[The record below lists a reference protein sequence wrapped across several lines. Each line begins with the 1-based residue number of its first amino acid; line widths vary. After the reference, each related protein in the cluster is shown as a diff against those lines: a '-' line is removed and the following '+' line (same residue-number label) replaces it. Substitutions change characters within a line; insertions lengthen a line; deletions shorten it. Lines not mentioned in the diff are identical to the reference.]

1 MEMVMKPGYK
11 LYFSLLILPA
21 LVLTGCKSDSPNGPA
36 VNPTLVSSN
45 IALSKDAGDPPVN
58 NSVETVELTFSEA
71 LDTAGL
77 TSLVKVFK
85 IDSTGNPVKLP
96 AYIALDQFNK
106 AIIRIKTAPVQKFP
120 DGMEYKI
127 EIDGALKAKTGTPL
141 GANYNGYFA
150 TNRTFTFLGDPTLNS
165 LRTQVVVISDIHL
178 GMDNSFAECNANRA
192 ALVSFLTKIKNSP
205 NVKELVIAGDLIDQ
219 WFVPMEY
226 QPPTSEAAF
235 VDAIAANNQAVMDAF
250 KAIIAEGQIKLTYAP
265 GNHDILVTAADME
278 RILPG
283 INQARGSVQ
292 GIGEYKT
299 GLQNEIIVEH
309 GHKYNLFVAPD
320 PISNRNITGNT
331 TSILP
336 PGYFFTRIATSSVVQ
351 GKPVS
356 PNVWPDITYYKNDPM
371 QELLYLYYQTWK
383 SILVTLPIKQKFS
396 DKVMTT
402 NIDGF
407 TANYSVNDIL
417 PQVNPTTG
425 KLELVLFDNMLA
437 TWDQRQTM
445 NGVKVKT
452 PVKDAII
459 LANDSHLTDNQSKF
473 QYFDTD
479 GSIRIVIFGHTHEA
493 RILTFKN
500 LNGKKTIYANSGT
513 WIDHSLAHPGR
524 IFTVV
529 NEAGAGSPLSIV
541 NNYQYSANGTV
552 TQWETAQAITK

>member
-1 MEMVMKPGYK
+1 MNSRKW
-11 LYFSLLILPA
+11 FNALILA
-21 LVLTGCKSDSPNGPA
+21 LPVLVFTGCKSDSPNGP
-36 VNPTLVSSN
+36 VINPSLVSSN
-45 IALSKDAGDPPVN
+45 ITISNDIGDPPVN
-58 NSVETVELTFSEA
+58 NSVETIELTFSEV

-77 TSLVKVFK
+77 TDFVKVYR
-85 IDSTGNPVKLP
+85 IDSTGNPINFPVYVSLN
-96 AYIALDQFNK
+96 QFNK
-106 AIIRIKTAPVQKFP
+106 SVITIKGKPVKRFA
-120 DGMEYKI
+120 DGMQYKI
-127 EIDGALKAKTGTPL
+127 EINGALKTKSGISL
-141 GANYNGYFA
+141 GSTYIGYFA
-150 TNRTFTFLGDPTLNS
+150 TNRTFSFLGDPTLNL
-165 LRTQVVVISDIHL
+165 LRTQIVVISDIHL
-178 GMDNSFAECNANRA
+178 GMDNSFSEINANRA

-205 NVKELVIAGDLIDQ
+205 NVKELVIAGDMIDQ

-235 VDAIAANNQAVMDAF
+235 VDAIAANNSEILDVF
-250 KAIIAEGQIKLTYAP
+250 KAIIAEGQIKLTYTP
-265 GNHDILVTAADME
+265 GNHDILVTAEDMQ

-283 INQARGSVQ
+283 INQARGSIQ

-299 GLQNEIIVEH
+299 GLKNEIIIEH
-309 GHKYNLFVAPD
+309 GHKYNIFVAPD

-356 PNVWPDITYYKNDPM
+356 PNVWPDITYDKNDPM

-425 KLELVLFDNMLA
+425 KLEVVLFDNMLA

-493 RILTFKN
+493 RILQYKN
-500 LNGKKTIYANSGT
+500 LEGKKTIYANSGT
-513 WIDHSLAHPGR
+513 WIDHSLSHPGM

-529 NEAGAGSPLSIV
+529 YEASAGSPLSIV
-541 NNYQYSANGTV
+541 NNYQYSTNGSV
-552 TQWETAQAITK
+552 TQWGTAQAIINY

>member
-1 MEMVMKPGYK
+1 MNSKYWFHV
-11 LYFSLLILPA
+11 LILIVPV
-21 LVLTGCKSDSPNGPA
+21 LVLTGCKSDSPNGP
-36 VNPTLVSSN
+36 VINPTLLNSN
-45 IALSKDAGDPPVN
+45 ITISKDIADPPVN
-58 NSVETVELTFSEA
+58 NSVETIELTFSEV

-77 TSLVKVFK
+77 TSVVKVYK
-85 IDSTGNPVKLP
+85 IDSTGNPVNLP
-96 AYIALDQFNK
+96 VYVGLDQMNK
-106 AIIRIKTAPVQKFP
+106 AVLTIKAKPVQKFA
-120 DGMEYKI
+120 DGMQYKI
-127 EIDGALKAKTGTPL
+127 EINGALKTKSGITL
-141 GANYNGYFA
+141 GSTYTGYFA
-150 TNRTFTFLGDPTLNS
+150 TNRTFSFLGDPTLNS
-165 LRTQVVVISDIHL
+165 LRTQIVVISDIHL

-226 QPPTSEAAF
+226 QAPTSEAAF
-235 VDAIAANNQAVMDAF
+235 VDAIAANNQAIIDVL
-250 KAIIAEGQIKLTYAP
+250 KAIISERLIKVTYAP

-299 GLQNEIIVEH
+299 GLKNEIIVEH

-320 PISNRNITGNT
+320 PISNRNITGNN

-356 PNVWPDITYYKNDPM
+356 PNIWPEITYDKNDPM

-383 SILVTLPIKQKFS
+383 AILVSLPIKQKFS

-402 NIDGF
+402 NLDGF

-425 KLELVLFDNMLA
+425 KLEVVLFDNMLA

-459 LANDSHLTDNQSKF
+459 LANDSHLTDNQSKY

-479 GSIRIVIFGHTHEA
+479 PSIKIVIFGHTHEA
-493 RILTFKN
+493 RILQYKN
-500 LNGKKTIYANSGT
+500 LEGKKTIYANSGT
-513 WIDHSLAHPGR
+513 WIDHSLAHPGM

-529 NEAGAGSPLSIV
+529 NEAGAGSPLSFV
-541 NNYQYSANGTV
+541 NNYQYSANGSV
-552 TQWETAQAITK
+552 TQWETAQAITNY

>member
-1 MEMVMKPGYK
+1 MNSRYWFNVLMLTVPV
-11 LYFSLLILPA
+11 
-21 LVLTGCKSDSPNGPA
+21 LVLTGCKSDSPNGP
-36 VNPTLVSSN
+36 VINPTLLNSN
-45 IALSKDAGDPPVN
+45 ITISKDLGDPPVN
-58 NSVETVELTFSEA
+58 NSVETIELTFSEA
-71 LDTAGL
+71 LDTTGL
-77 TSLVKVFK
+77 TSVVKVYK
-85 IDSTGNPVKLP
+85 IDSTGNPVNLP
-96 AYIALDQFNK
+96 VYVGLDQLNK
-106 AIIRIKTAPVQKFP
+106 AVLTIKAKPVQKFA
-120 DGMEYKI
+120 DGMQYKI
-127 EIDGALKAKTGTPL
+127 EINGALKTKSGITL
-141 GANYNGYFA
+141 GSTYTGYFA
-150 TNRTFTFLGDPTLNS
+150 TNRTFSFLGDPTLNS
-165 LRTQVVVISDIHL
+165 LRTQIVVISDIHL

-226 QPPTSEAAF
+226 QAPTSEAAF
-235 VDAIAANNQAVMDAF
+235 VDAIAANNQAIIDVL
-250 KAIIAEGQIKLTYAP
+250 KAIISERLIKVTYAP

-299 GLQNEIIVEH
+299 GLKNEIIIEH

-320 PISNRNITGNT
+320 PISNRNITGNN

-356 PNVWPDITYYKNDPM
+356 PNSWPEITYDKNDPM

-383 SILVTLPIKQKFS
+383 AILVSLPIKQKFS

-402 NIDGF
+402 NLDGF

-425 KLELVLFDNMLA
+425 KLEVVLFDNMLA

-459 LANDSHLTDNQSKF
+459 LANDSHLTDNQSKY

-479 GSIRIVIFGHTHEA
+479 PSIKIVIFGHTHEA
-493 RILTFKN
+493 RILQYKN
-500 LNGKKTIYANSGT
+500 LEGKKTIYANSGT
-513 WIDHSLAHPGR
+513 WIDHSLAHPGM

-541 NNYQYSANGTV
+541 NNYQYSANGSV
-552 TQWETAQAITK
+552 TQWETAQAITNY

>member
-1 MEMVMKPGYK
+1 MNSKYWFHV
-11 LYFSLLILPA
+11 LILIVPV
-21 LVLTGCKSDSPNGPA
+21 LVLTGCKSDSPNGP
-36 VNPTLVSSN
+36 VINPTLLNSN
-45 IALSKDAGDPPVN
+45 ITISKDVADPPVN
-58 NSVETVELTFSEA
+58 NSAETIELTFSEA

-77 TSLVKVFK
+77 TSVVKVYK
-85 IDSTGNPVKLP
+85 IDSTGNPVNLP
-96 AYIALDQFNK
+96 VYVGLDQMNK
-106 AIIRIKTAPVQKFP
+106 AVLTIKAKPVQKFA
-120 DGMEYKI
+120 DGMQYKI
-127 EIDGALKAKTGTPL
+127 EINGALKTKSGITL
-141 GANYNGYFA
+141 GSTYTGYFA
-150 TNRTFTFLGDPTLNS
+150 TNRTFSFLGDPTLNS
-165 LRTQVVVISDIHL
+165 LRTQILVISDIHL

-226 QPPTSEAAF
+226 QASTSEAAF
-235 VDAIAANNQAVMDAF
+235 VDAIAANNQAIIDVL
-250 KAIIAEGQIKLTYAP
+250 KAIISERLIKVTYAP

-283 INQARGSVQ
+283 INQARGTVQ

-299 GLQNEIIVEH
+299 GLKNEIIVEH

-320 PISNRNITGNT
+320 PISNRNITGNN

-356 PNVWPDITYYKNDPM
+356 PNIWPEITYDKNDPM

-383 SILVTLPIKQKFS
+383 AILVSLPIKQKFS

-402 NIDGF
+402 NLDGF

-425 KLELVLFDNMLA
+425 KLEVVLFDNMLA

-459 LANDSHLTDNQSKF
+459 LANDSHLTDNQSKY

-479 GSIRIVIFGHTHEA
+479 PSIKIVIFGHTHEA
-493 RILTFKN
+493 RILQYKN
-500 LNGKKTIYANSGT
+500 LEGKKTIYANSGT
-513 WIDHSLAHPGR
+513 WIDHSLAHPGM

-541 NNYQYSANGTV
+541 NNYQYSANGSV
-552 TQWETAQAITK
+552 TQWETAQAITNY